1 MATVIDTLFMELG
14 IDSSKFSREAKQ
26 AVSKLDD
33 MTEAF
38 EKAEAKTGESGKG
51 LDKHAEKVKQNVKQA
66 KNLTEALGKVAKGAA
81 ALFALVT
88 GSNALDKL
96 IRETT
101 EANVQLD
108 NLSRNIG
115 MSRNQL
121 QAWGGMAEMAGGQAD
136 AMRGSLA
143 GLSMSITRLT
153 TMGDTSMV
161 PFFNAFGVA
170 LLNADGKARN
180 LDSIMLDLADRFSKM
195 DRVQA
200 YNLAKSMG
208 LDDGTINT
216 LLLGRAEMEKMLAL
230 QDRLYR
236 SGEKEIA
243 VSRELTRSRAY
254 LNQQW
259 DALKN
264 MVADALAP
272 HLLRLVKL
280 VSSFADY
287 LMRNENTMKHV
298 FEGLAFVLGVVLIPV
313 LWSAVTALYAFIAP
327 FALAAA
333 AVAALGAAFVLLYDD
348 YKTWAEGGK
357 SLFNWGAFTN
367 YIKTSKVSVDSL
379 TKGFTYLLTG
389 YTSWSEAGKSLFDW
403 LRLKGFID
411 ENGVSLRSLAN
422 GFKSLANDIYQFI
435 APALEDLGEIFNALM
450 NRDYNR
456 AWTAAKRLAMRP
468 VNFVAEQ
475 VQSAAERVSG
485 AVDVATG
492 HTPGAAGSAQAAVRS
507 LGSGERVAKQ
517 MFSPGGTIYFGDS
530 IAHGYRSVVNG
541 TGSTRVGA
549 NPQQVLG
556 FINGY
561 SGNLQGQTVILS
573 SGMSNNPNDADSIRA
588 QIRALRARGANVR
601 LLGVSNTYNRNGQTG
616 ARMNALLGQ
625 IAREEH
631 ATFQGGFQAGRDN
644 IHPASYSSQPWLGGG
659 SRQAASGQLHRSR
672 AFTPEKAA
680 AIARVARNIGV
691 SPNDLAAVISFETGG
706 TFSPSITNPT
716 SSATGLIQF
725 MAGSGG
731 TRGQYY
737 GMTRDQFRSL
747 SFDQQMNYVERYF
760 KERGFDGRRQRNVAD
775 LYTAVTGY
783 GYRRGTRA
791 YELNK
796 VWDSNGDGY
805 IAKGEMVQN
814 SAFRAHQRQ
823 YFPDLNQPIGGQAVA
838 DNAQR
843 GLQSMQ
849 QGAVARQQAQQITN
863 NSNMQFAINGGI
875 HVQSSAS
882 TIDGTMKD
890 ASSAARNRLVQIMPA
905 MV

>member
-38 EKAEAKTGESGKG
+38 EKAEAKTGKSGKG

-66 KNLTEALGKVAKGAA
+66 KNLTEAMGKVAKGAA

-96 IRETT
+96 IREAA

-121 QAWGGMAEMAGGQAD
+121 QAWGGMAEMAGGSAEG
-136 AMRGSLA
+136 MKGSLA
-143 GLSMSITRLT
+143 GLSMGITRLT

-170 LLNADGKARN
+170 LLNADGKARD
-180 LDSIMLDLADRFSKM
+180 LDSIMLDLSDRFSKM

-216 LLLGRAEMEKMLAL
+216 LMLGRAEMEKMLEM
-230 QDRLYR
+230 QRNLYH

-264 MVADALAP
+264 MLADALAP

-280 VSSFADY
+280 VSSFADF

-298 FEGLAFVLGVVLIPV
+298 FEGVAFVLGAVLIPV

-357 SLFNWGAFTN
+357 SLFDWGAFTG
-367 YIKTSKVSVDSL
+367 YIRTSKVSVDSL
-379 TKGFTYLLTG
+379 NSAFAYLVTG
-389 YTSWSEAGKSLFDW
+389 YKSWAEAGNSAFNW
-403 LRLKGFID
+403 FRLKGFID

-422 GFKSLANDIYQFI
+422 GFKSLANDIYQFF
-435 APALEDLGEIFNALM
+435 APALSDVGEILTSLM
-450 NRDYNR
+450 NGNFNG

-468 VNFVAEQ
+468 VNFVADQ
-475 VQSAAERVSG
+475 VQNVVERVSG
-485 AVDVATG
+485 AADVATN
-492 HTPGAAGSAQAAVRS
+492 HTPGAEGSAQAAARN
-507 LGSGERVAKQ
+507 A
-517 MFSPGGTIYFGDS
+517 T
-530 IAHGYRSVVNG
+530 RSV
-541 TGSTRVGA
+541 
-549 NPQQVLG
+549 
-556 FINGY
+556 
-561 SGNLQGQTVILS
+561 
-573 SGMSNNPNDADSIRA
+573 
-588 QIRALRARGANVR
+588 RGALFGSDQTR
-601 LLGVSNTYNRNGQTG
+601 GAPKGQYTASNLRRHNQQIIAEEARKAGIDPSIMLAMAHIETGGSFNERAKNPGSSASGLFQFMKGTRGRYGLDGNTVFDARKNAAAG
-616 ARMNALLGQ
+616 ARMLNENRAFFRKRFGREPSAGELYLMHQQGAGGASALLSNPNALAIDVL
-625 IAREEH
+625 
-631 ATFQGGFQAGRDN
+631 T
-644 IHPASYSSQPWLGGG
+644 
-659 SRQAASGQLHRSR
+659 R
-672 AFTPEKAA
+672 AHNGN
-680 AIARVARNIGV
+680 RR
-691 SPNDLAAVISFETGG
+691 LAAEIIRKNGG
-706 TFSPSITNPT
+706 RMDMTAGQFSSRWINKGD
-716 SSATGLIQF
+716 ALQ
-725 MAGSGG
+725 MAYGG
-731 TRGQYY
+731 YANR
-737 GMTRDQFRSL
+737 
-747 SFDQQMNYVERYF
+747 
-760 KERGFDGRRQRNVAD
+760 
-775 LYTAVTGY
+775 
-783 GYRRGTRA
+783 
-791 YELNK
+791 
-796 VWDSNGDGY
+796 
-805 IAKGEMVQN
+805 
-814 SAFRAHQRQ
+814 
-823 YFPDLNQPIGGQAVA
+823 PIGGRAVA
-838 DNAQR
+838 AGANR
-843 GLQSMQ
+843 GLQSSRRGEEVRASQ
-849 QGAVARQQAQQITN
+849 SNVI
-863 NSNMQFAINGGI
+863 NSQNMHVAINGGI

-882 TIDGTMKD
+882 TIDGTMED
-890 ASSAARNRLVQIMPA
+890 AASAARNRMIQVVPA

>member
-14 IDSSKFSREAKQ
+14 IDSSKFIRQAGQ

-33 MTEAF
+33 MTGAF
-38 EKAEAKTGESGKG
+38 EKAEAKTGKSGKG

-66 KNLTEALGKVAKGAA
+66 KNLTEAMGKVAKGAA

-96 IRETT
+96 IRETA

-115 MSRNQL
+115 MGRNSL
-121 QAWGGMAEMAGGQAD
+121 QAWGGMAEMAGGSAEG
-136 AMRGSLA
+136 MKGSLA
-143 GLSMSITRLT
+143 GLSMGITRLT
-153 TMGDTSMV
+153 TMGDTSVV

-180 LDSIMLDLADRFSKM
+180 LDSIMLDLSDRFSKM

-216 LLLGRAEMEKMLAL
+216 LLLGRAEMEKMLEM
-230 QDRLYR
+230 QRNLYR

-280 VSSFADY
+280 VSGFADY

-298 FEGLAFVLGVVLIPV
+298 FEGLAFVLGAVLLPV

-357 SLFNWGAFTN
+357 SLFDWGAFAG

-389 YTSWSEAGKSLFDW
+389 YTSWSEAGKGLFDW

-422 GFKSLANDIYQFI
+422 GFKSLAQDICQFV
-435 APALEDLGEIFNALM
+435 APALEDIGEIFTALG
-450 NRDYNR
+450 NKDYNL
-456 AWTAAKRLAMRP
+456 AWEAAKRLASRP

-475 VQSAAERVSG
+475 VQNVAGRVSG
-485 AVDVATG
+485 AVDIATG
-492 HTPGAAGSAQAAVRS
+492 HDPDAEGSLQSQVKNATGAAKQMIGGTAAAAVQASKQTLAAGYGGGKAGSA
-507 LGSGERVAKQ
+507 SGKGNIRN
-517 MFSPGGTIYFGDS
+517 Y
-530 IAHGYRSVVNG
+530 
-541 TGSTRVGA
+541 ST
-549 NPQQVLG
+549 
-556 FINGY
+556 
-561 SGNLQGQTVILS
+561 
-573 SGMSNNPNDADSIRA
+573 
-588 QIRALRARGANVR
+588 ARG
-601 LLGVSNTYNRNGQTG
+601 S
-616 ARMNALLGQ
+616 
-625 IAREEH
+625 
-631 ATFQGGFQAGRDN
+631 FQKV
-644 IHPASYSSQPWLGGG
+644 GG
-659 SRQAASGQLHRSR
+659 SRAWRNNNEGNLEFGKFAKAHGAIGTDGRFAIFPDEETGRRAKEALIFESNGGKYLANNPLDYGKGIGYRDKTLLQTIAAYAPSGENNTR
-672 AFTPEKAA
+672 AYRQ
-680 AIARVARNIGV
+680 RV
-691 SPNDLAAVISFETGG
+691 LAAVGG
-706 TFSPSITNPT
+706 RNKK
-716 SSATGLIQF
+716 
-725 MAGSGG
+725 M
-731 TRGQYY
+731 
-737 GMTRDQFRSL
+737 RD
-747 SFDQQMNYVERYF
+747 
-760 KERGFDGRRQRNVAD
+760 
-775 LYTAVTGY
+775 YTADE
-783 GYRRGTRA
+783 RQAIMQAMR
-791 YELNK
+791 K
-796 VWDSNGDGY
+796 VEGWK
-805 IAKGEMVQN
+805 A
-814 SAFRAHQRQ
+814 
-823 YFPDLNQPIGGQAVA
+823 GQVRHLDDVA
-838 DNAQR
+838 AGAQR
-843 GLQSMQ
+843 GLQSMR
-849 QGAVARQQAQQITN
+849 QGDAARRQAQQITN
-863 NSNMQFAINGGI
+863 NSTMQVAINGGI
-875 HVQSSAS
+875 HVQSSAG
-882 TIDGTMKD
+882 TIDGTMED
-890 ASSAARNRLVQIMPA
+890 ASAAARNRLVQIMPA

>member
-38 EKAEAKTGESGKG
+38 EKAEAKTGKSGKG

-66 KNLTEALGKVAKGAA
+66 KNLTEAMGKVAKGAA

-96 IRETT
+96 IREAA

-115 MSRNQL
+115 MNRDQL
-121 QAWGGMAEMAGGQAD
+121 QAWGGMAEMAGGSAEG
-136 AMRGSLA
+136 MKGSLA
-143 GLSMSITRLT
+143 GLSMGITRLT

-170 LLNADGKARN
+170 LLNADGKARD
-180 LDSIMLDLADRFSKM
+180 LDSIMLDLSDRFSKM

-216 LLLGRAEMEKMLAL
+216 LMLGRAEMEKMLEM
-230 QDRLYR
+230 QRNLYR

-264 MVADALAP
+264 MLADALAP

-357 SLFNWGAFTN
+357 SLFDWGAFTG
-367 YIKTSKVSVDSL
+367 YIRTSKVSVDSL
-379 TKGFTYLLTG
+379 NSAFAYLVTG
-389 YTSWSEAGKSLFDW
+389 YKSWAEAGNSAFNW
-403 LRLKGFID
+403 FRLKGFID
-411 ENGVSLRSLAN
+411 ENGVSLRSLSN
-422 GFKSLANDIYQFI
+422 GFKSLANDIYQFF
-435 APALEDLGEIFNALM
+435 APALSDVGEILTSLM
-450 NRDYNR
+450 NGDFNG

-468 VNFVAEQ
+468 VNFVADQ
-475 VQSAAERVSG
+475 VQNVVERVSG
-485 AVDVATG
+485 AADVATD
-492 HTPGAAGSAQAAVRS
+492 HTPGAEGSAQAAARN
-507 LGSGERVAKQ
+507 A
-517 MFSPGGTIYFGDS
+517 
-530 IAHGYRSVVNG
+530 
-541 TGSTRVGA
+541 TRA
-549 NPQQVLG
+549 
-556 FINGY
+556 
-561 SGNLQGQTVILS
+561 
-573 SGMSNNPNDADSIRA
+573 
-588 QIRALRARGANVR
+588 ARGALFGSGQTRGTVRLTAQDIIDIKKVAATEVVGSLKGEAFDKQLAGVVDTILNRVYQKGGNVR
-601 LLGVSNTYNRNGQTG
+601 AVLNERWAFSDINAPRKGAYGSVQNVPMSRVSARISKGVDDHLAKRAAGMASVVGGNTHYANPYFLGEASARTRRWVRDVERQANATGQRFG
-616 ARMNALLGQ
+616 AGKAVHVHG
-625 IAREEH
+625 
-631 ATFQGGFQAGRDN
+631 TPAGSTPS
-644 IHPASYSSQPWLGGG
+644 PAFKVILGG
-659 SRQAASGQLHRSR
+659 
-672 AFTPEKAA
+672 
-680 AIARVARNIGV
+680 N
-691 SPNDLAAVISFETGG
+691 
-706 TFSPSITNPT
+706 
-716 SSATGLIQF
+716 
-725 MAGSGG
+725 
-731 TRGQYY
+731 
-737 GMTRDQFRSL
+737 
-747 SFDQQMNYVERYF
+747 
-760 KERGFDGRRQRNVAD
+760 
-775 LYTAVTGY
+775 
-783 GYRRGTRA
+783 
-791 YELNK
+791 
-796 VWDSNGDGY
+796 
-805 IAKGEMVQN
+805 
-814 SAFRAHQRQ
+814 
-823 YFPDLNQPIGGQAVA
+823 QAVA
-838 DNAQR
+838 AGAQR
-843 GLQSMQ
+843 GLQSMR
-849 QGAVARQQAQQITN
+849 QGAAARQQAQQITN
-863 NSNMQFAINGGI
+863 NSNMQLAINGGI

-882 TIDGTMKD
+882 TIDGAMED
-890 ASSAARNRLVQIMPA
+890 ASAAARNRLVQIVPA